1 MINTEIIQKILG
13 NSDHHLVLFT
23 QGEIEDLEQ
32 RIFMRTVKGGKKPF
46 LKLQHFLM
54 IPSCFTESDVEDAA
68 CDWLESL
75 DWSIAHGPDIAPD
88 VPDAERAN
96 E

>member
-1 MINTEIIQKILG
+1 MFGDRFSSSTSCSTWLHETSIPKR
-13 NSDHHLVLFT
+13 SPS
-23 QGEIEDLEQ
+23 
-32 RIFMRTVKGGKKPF
+32 PF